1 MASELKN
8 LYLICGDE
16 QYLKEKKKKELL
28 KLLHTEGSL
37 NFNAFDGKEIDRAEI
52 ARLADTMPFM
62 EEHRTLL
69 LSDTGFFKGSAP
81 QEIREM
87 LETLPE
93 STVLLFYEEDAD
105 AANAL
110 YKLIKERGTV
120 FSYKK
125 MGSKNF
131 KEAAQDQG
139 KIRTWAVGYL
149 KKAHREISGR
159 AMTRLLQLTGYDM
172 LNLQSELEKL
182 ISYTAVREEFSLYRK
197 ENGKDKGRSGMQSAS
212 ASAQAASPRAETQPA
227 DARQASS
234 SSVQMNNIQPPV
246 VEIRE
251 QDIEAVCSKTV
262 TDKVFDMLSAKLM
275 GNTGTALQLFED
287 LLSLRVPPLRVLF
300 LLGKQFNQ
308 VYLIKEAS
316 RERIGDAALS
326 ERIGIKDWQLRK
338 LKEQGARL
346 SLSDARRYLELCVE
360 METKIKLGDMNEKL
374 GVEIVLAS

>member
-1 MASELKN
+1 MAAERKIPPALRRVVFLQDEIMAAELKN

-81 QEIREM
+81 QEIREI
-87 LETLPE
+87 LETIPE
-93 STVLLFYEEDAD
+93 STVLLFYEDEAD
-105 AANAL
+105 ASNAL
-110 YKLIKERGTV
+110 YKLIKERGSV
-120 FSYKK
+120 FFYKK
-125 MGSKNF
+125 AAGKSF
-131 KEAAQDQG
+131 KEAAQDQS

-149 KKAHREISGR
+149 KKANREIGGR
-159 AMTRLLQLTGYDM
+159 AMTRLLQLAGYDM

-182 ISYTAVREEFSLYRK
+182 ISYTAVLPQGDE
-197 ENGKDKGRSGMQSAS
+197 QSADT
-212 ASAQAASPRAETQPA
+212 RH
-227 DARQASS
+227 ASS
-234 SSVQMNNIQPPV
+234 SSVQMKNIELPA

-251 QDIEAVCSKTV
+251 QDIEAICSKTV

-275 GNTGTALQLFED
+275 GNTGEALRLFED

-346 SLSDARRYLELCVE
+346 TLSDARRYLELCVE